1 MLRFILQVAIGFSL
15 IIAITSAT
23 QADEQVLTVA
33 IKQAP
38 PFAIKDIDGK
48 WRGISVEL
56 WESIADDLNL
66 KYEYQQSPDVITLM
80 DQLKKKQADLAI
92 GAITVT
98 AEREKFSDFSHPFY
112 TTGLGIATNTE
123 STNILSLV
131 KGLFNWQLLQAVSGL
146 VVLLLIIGTII
157 WFFEHKKNHQQF
169 GGNPVKGIGN
179 GFWWSAVTMTT
190 VGYGDK
196 APVTFSGRAFATV
209 WMFAS
214 IIAISGFTAAIAS
227 AITIQQL
234 AGAVSGP
241 DDLPNAKVAIV
252 NGSSSMA
259 YLREKGIY
267 FQGYPST
274 EEALT
279 ALNDGSVDAVVH
291 DAPLL
296 QFLIK
301 KNHYTNVK
309 VLGET
314 LQRQD
319 YAIVLESSSNLREAI
334 NRSLLKIIY
343 SPKWSD
349 ILFKYLG
356 HQSI

>member
-1 MLRFILQVAIGFSL
+1 MFRLILQAAVSFSL
-15 IIAITSAT
+15 IFAVTFVT
-23 QADEQVLTVA
+23 KADEQVLTVA

-38 PFAIKDIDGK
+38 PFAIQGNDGK

-66 KYEYQQSPDVITLM
+66 KFEYQQSPDVVTLM
-80 DQLKKKQADLAI
+80 DQLKKKQVDLAI

-98 AEREKFSDFSHPFY
+98 AEREKFSDFSHPFF

-123 STNILSLV
+123 STNILSFV

-146 VVLLLIIGTII
+146 LVLLLIIGTII
-157 WFFEHKKNHQQF
+157 WVLEHKKNHQQF
-169 GGNPVKGIGN
+169 GGNPVQGISN

-196 APVTFSGRAFATV
+196 APVTFTGRAFATV

-227 AITIQQL
+227 AITVQQL
-234 AGAVSGP
+234 SGAVSGP
-241 DDLPNAKVAIV
+241 DDLPDAKVAIV
-252 NGSSSMA
+252 DGSSSIA
-259 YLREKGIY
+259 YLRDKGIY
-267 FQGYPST
+267 FQGYPSI

-279 ALNDGSVDAVVH
+279 VLNEGSVDAVVH

-296 QFLIK
+296 QFLVK
-301 KNHYTNVK
+301 KNQFNNVK

-319 YAIVLESSSNLREAI
+319 YAIALKSASTLRESV
-334 NRSLLKIIY
+334 NRSLLEKIY
-343 SPKWSD
+343 SPKWPD